1 MESFEDLELEN
12 FSTEM
17 DGHVGILRIDRPPA
31 NAHDLDMII
40 ELQSAVESVRFD
52 ETVRVA
58 VLASGNDRFFSTGF
72 DINVLQDES
81 ADHIGKASQT
91 SKEAIM
97 KMRTTDTL
105 FIAAVD
111 GHCMGGGLEFALA
124 CDLRYIGND
133 EEYNIG
139 VPEVDLGLIP
149 GEAGTQ
155 LLPRY
160 VGRSKAL
167 KMMISGE
174 TLDPEEGHDI
184 GLFDEL
190 VSAGDAEKEALEF
203 AQEVAQLPNKAVGF
217 DKLAVNEGMEL
228 SLWDALAH
236 ERELQNQLFDTP
248 GAKEGIAAFLE
259 KRDPDFVGAEL
270 GDKEVKKLSQVESE
284 R

>member
-1 MESFEDLELEN
+1 MESLADLELEN

-40 ELQSAVESVRFD
+40 ELQSAVESIRFD
-52 ETVRVA
+52 EDVRVA
-58 VLASGNDRFFSTGF
+58 MLASANDRFFSTGY
-72 DINVLQDES
+72 DIEALQNETGN
-81 ADHIGKASQT
+81 HIGKASQT
-91 SKEAIM
+91 SKETIM

-124 CDLRYIGND
+124 CDFRFIGND

-139 VPEVDLGLIP
+139 VPEVELGLIP

-160 VGRSKAL
+160 VGRSQAL
-167 KMMISGE
+167 KMMVTGE
-174 TLDPEEGHDI
+174 TLNPEKAHEI

-190 VSAGDAEKEALEF
+190 PSAGDAEEEALEF
-203 AQEVAQLPNKAVGF
+203 ARQIAEQPNKAVGF

-236 ERELQNQLFDTP
+236 ERELQNQLFETP
-248 GAKEGIAAFLE
+248 GAKEGISAFLE
-259 KRDPDFVGAEL
+259 NRDPDFVEAEL
-270 GDKEVKKLSQVESE
+270 GEKEVQEPSSVDAE
-284 R
+284 